1 MSIGE
6 DNFSMWKFSNFSQLI
21 IYKNSIINKNK
32 NKTTGSR

>member
-6 DNFSMWKFSNFSQLI
+6 DNFNVWKLSYI
-21 IYKNSIINKNK
+21 TYKNSIINKNK

>member
-6 DNFSMWKFSNFSQLI
+6 DNFSVWKLSYI
-21 IYKNSIINKNK
+21 TYTNSIINQNK

>member
-6 DNFSMWKFSNFSQLI
+6 DNFSVWKFSYI
-21 IYKNSIINKNK
+21 TYKNSINKNK

>member
-6 DNFSMWKFSNFSQLI
+6 DNFSVWKLSYI

-32 NKTTGSR
+32 NKTTYSR

>member
-6 DNFSMWKFSNFSQLI
+6 DNFNVKRT
-21 IYKNSIINKNK
+21 YKNSIINKNK